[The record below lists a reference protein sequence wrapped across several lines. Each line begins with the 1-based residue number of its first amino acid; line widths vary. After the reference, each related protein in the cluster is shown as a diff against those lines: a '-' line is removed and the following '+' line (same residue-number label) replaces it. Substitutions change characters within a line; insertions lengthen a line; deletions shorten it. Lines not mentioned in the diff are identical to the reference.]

1 MLKMEELRDKN
12 PFHCIITGPTNCGKT
27 RYVIDQLRGSFR
39 HVFDWIVLIC
49 PTYSKNKTYRG
60 FAKGDKR
67 FVVLSPDASNVEEIN
82 DLLGICED
90 FFSGKNTLIILDDC
104 AVSKDLKNRTNKF
117 INLAF
122 SGRHA
127 GLSVWVLTQQ
137 LTSIAKP
144 FRDNVACVVAFHN
157 PSQIG
162 MKSLFEE
169 FGGDL
174 DSQTRKNLMKNLKSE
189 NYSALC
195 FSLRNPYHC
204 YLRIPSPEENFKV
217 SLYKMSDLAEMT
229 FDENQKTNQKFS
241 ISAGDVEYQK
251 ESLVILASLGTTK
264 EYLGVEMSL
273 EKIHK
278 LPDKEVEKFF
288 NRYQKVAGQKMANG
302 LVDSA
307 ISTATKV
314 ISCFLPIDDTEE
326 LCYDLQNDELVK
338 RELSNIAGLLVVRG
352 GRLVALG
359 SALFQVVRH
368 IKFNIESES
377 DRDAVGLSPES
388 GGAAGLAV
396 VVEKQNLNETEGSD
410 ANKIEAESK

>member
-1 MLKMEELRDKN
+1 
-12 PFHCIITGPTNCGKT
+12 
-27 RYVIDQLRGSFR
+27 
-39 HVFDWIVLIC
+39 
-49 PTYSKNKTYRG
+49 
-60 FAKGDKR
+60 
-67 FVVLSPDASNVEEIN
+67 
-82 DLLGICED
+82 
-90 FFSGKNTLIILDDC
+90 
-104 AVSKDLKNRTNKF
+104 
-117 INLAF
+117 
-122 SGRHA
+122 
-127 GLSVWVLTQQ
+127 
-137 LTSIAKP
+137 
-144 FRDNVACVVAFHN
+144 
-157 PSQIG
+157 
-162 MKSLFEE
+162 
-169 FGGDL
+169 
-174 DSQTRKNLMKNLKSE
+174 
-189 NYSALC
+189 
-195 FSLRNPYHC
+195 
-204 YLRIPSPEENFKV
+204 
-217 SLYKMSDLAEMT
+217 MSDLAEMT

-368 IKFNIESES
+368 IKFNRESES
-377 DRDAVGLSPES
+377 DRESGDSDRES
-388 GGAAGLAV
+388 GGAAGESQTAGLAV
-396 VVEKQNLNETEGSD
+396 VVENQNLFETKGSD
-410 ANKIEAESK
+410 ANKIEAESN

>member
-1 MLKMEELRDKN
+1 
-12 PFHCIITGPTNCGKT
+12 
-27 RYVIDQLRGSFR
+27 
-39 HVFDWIVLIC
+39 
-49 PTYSKNKTYRG
+49 
-60 FAKGDKR
+60 
-67 FVVLSPDASNVEEIN
+67 
-82 DLLGICED
+82 
-90 FFSGKNTLIILDDC
+90 
-104 AVSKDLKNRTNKF
+104 
-117 INLAF
+117 
-122 SGRHA
+122 
-127 GLSVWVLTQQ
+127 
-137 LTSIAKP
+137 
-144 FRDNVACVVAFHN
+144 
-157 PSQIG
+157 
-162 MKSLFEE
+162 
-169 FGGDL
+169 
-174 DSQTRKNLMKNLKSE
+174 
-189 NYSALC
+189 
-195 FSLRNPYHC
+195 
-204 YLRIPSPEENFKV
+204 
-217 SLYKMSDLAEMT
+217 MSDLAEMT

-338 RELSNIAGLLVVRG
+338 RKLSNIAGLLVVRG

-368 IKFNIESES
+368 IKFNRDSDSGS
-377 DRDAVGLSPES
+377 DRES
-388 GGAAGLAV
+388 GETAGYPASFAV
-396 VVEKQNLNETEGSD
+396 VVEKQNLNETEGPD
-410 ANKIEAESK
+410 ANKI

>member
-1 MLKMEELRDKN
+1 
-12 PFHCIITGPTNCGKT
+12 
-27 RYVIDQLRGSFR
+27 
-39 HVFDWIVLIC
+39 
-49 PTYSKNKTYRG
+49 
-60 FAKGDKR
+60 
-67 FVVLSPDASNVEEIN
+67 
-82 DLLGICED
+82 
-90 FFSGKNTLIILDDC
+90 
-104 AVSKDLKNRTNKF
+104 
-117 INLAF
+117 
-122 SGRHA
+122 
-127 GLSVWVLTQQ
+127 
-137 LTSIAKP
+137 
-144 FRDNVACVVAFHN
+144 
-157 PSQIG
+157 
-162 MKSLFEE
+162 
-169 FGGDL
+169 
-174 DSQTRKNLMKNLKSE
+174 
-189 NYSALC
+189 
-195 FSLRNPYHC
+195 
-204 YLRIPSPEENFKV
+204 
-217 SLYKMSDLAEMT
+217 MSDLAEMT
-229 FDENQKTNQKFS
+229 FDENQKTNPNFS

-368 IKFNIESES
+368 IKFNRESES
-377 DRDAVGLSPES
+377 DRDAVGLSQES
-388 GGAAGLAV
+388 GDSEAGESQTAGLAV
-396 VVEKQNLNETEGSD
+396 VVENQNLFETKGSD

>member
-1 MLKMEELRDKN
+1 
-12 PFHCIITGPTNCGKT
+12 
-27 RYVIDQLRGSFR
+27 
-39 HVFDWIVLIC
+39 
-49 PTYSKNKTYRG
+49 
-60 FAKGDKR
+60 
-67 FVVLSPDASNVEEIN
+67 
-82 DLLGICED
+82 
-90 FFSGKNTLIILDDC
+90 
-104 AVSKDLKNRTNKF
+104 
-117 INLAF
+117 
-122 SGRHA
+122 
-127 GLSVWVLTQQ
+127 
-137 LTSIAKP
+137 
-144 FRDNVACVVAFHN
+144 
-157 PSQIG
+157 
-162 MKSLFEE
+162 
-169 FGGDL
+169 
-174 DSQTRKNLMKNLKSE
+174 
-189 NYSALC
+189 
-195 FSLRNPYHC
+195 
-204 YLRIPSPEENFKV
+204 
-217 SLYKMSDLAEMT
+217 MSDLAEMT

-241 ISAGDVEYQK
+241 ISAGDVDYQK

-368 IKFNIESES
+368 IKFNRESENENEPAGENQIFS
-377 DRDAVGLSPES
+377 KQKAQSQAKSKQSLSSSLVYAGDSEAGES
-388 GGAAGLAV
+388 QTAC
-396 VVEKQNLNETEGSD
+396 T
-410 ANKIEAESK
+410 

>member
-1 MLKMEELRDKN
+1 
-12 PFHCIITGPTNCGKT
+12 
-27 RYVIDQLRGSFR
+27 
-39 HVFDWIVLIC
+39 
-49 PTYSKNKTYRG
+49 
-60 FAKGDKR
+60 
-67 FVVLSPDASNVEEIN
+67 
-82 DLLGICED
+82 
-90 FFSGKNTLIILDDC
+90 
-104 AVSKDLKNRTNKF
+104 
-117 INLAF
+117 
-122 SGRHA
+122 
-127 GLSVWVLTQQ
+127 
-137 LTSIAKP
+137 
-144 FRDNVACVVAFHN
+144 
-157 PSQIG
+157 
-162 MKSLFEE
+162 
-169 FGGDL
+169 
-174 DSQTRKNLMKNLKSE
+174 
-189 NYSALC
+189 
-195 FSLRNPYHC
+195 
-204 YLRIPSPEENFKV
+204 
-217 SLYKMSDLAEMT
+217 MSDLAEMT

-241 ISAGDVEYQK
+241 INAGDVEYQK

-352 GRLVALG
+352 GRLVTLG

-368 IKFNIESES
+368 IKFNTESES

-388 GGAAGLAV
+388 GDSDRESGGAN
-396 VVEKQNLNETEGSD
+396 QNLFETKGSD

>member
-1 MLKMEELRDKN
+1 
-12 PFHCIITGPTNCGKT
+12 
-27 RYVIDQLRGSFR
+27 
-39 HVFDWIVLIC
+39 
-49 PTYSKNKTYRG
+49 
-60 FAKGDKR
+60 
-67 FVVLSPDASNVEEIN
+67 
-82 DLLGICED
+82 
-90 FFSGKNTLIILDDC
+90 
-104 AVSKDLKNRTNKF
+104 
-117 INLAF
+117 
-122 SGRHA
+122 
-127 GLSVWVLTQQ
+127 
-137 LTSIAKP
+137 
-144 FRDNVACVVAFHN
+144 
-157 PSQIG
+157 
-162 MKSLFEE
+162 
-169 FGGDL
+169 
-174 DSQTRKNLMKNLKSE
+174 
-189 NYSALC
+189 
-195 FSLRNPYHC
+195 
-204 YLRIPSPEENFKV
+204 
-217 SLYKMSDLAEMT
+217 MSDLAEMT

-368 IKFNIESES
+368 IKFNTESES

-388 GGAAGLAV
+388 GDS
-396 VVEKQNLNETEGSD
+396 ENQNLFETKDSD

>member
-1 MLKMEELRDKN
+1 
-12 PFHCIITGPTNCGKT
+12 
-27 RYVIDQLRGSFR
+27 
-39 HVFDWIVLIC
+39 
-49 PTYSKNKTYRG
+49 
-60 FAKGDKR
+60 
-67 FVVLSPDASNVEEIN
+67 
-82 DLLGICED
+82 
-90 FFSGKNTLIILDDC
+90 
-104 AVSKDLKNRTNKF
+104 
-117 INLAF
+117 
-122 SGRHA
+122 
-127 GLSVWVLTQQ
+127 
-137 LTSIAKP
+137 
-144 FRDNVACVVAFHN
+144 
-157 PSQIG
+157 
-162 MKSLFEE
+162 
-169 FGGDL
+169 
-174 DSQTRKNLMKNLKSE
+174 
-189 NYSALC
+189 
-195 FSLRNPYHC
+195 
-204 YLRIPSPEENFKV
+204 
-217 SLYKMSDLAEMT
+217 MSDLAEMT
-229 FDENQKTNQKFS
+229 FDENEKTNQKFS
-241 ISAGDVEYQK
+241 ISAGDVDYQK

-368 IKFNIESES
+368 IKFNRESENEPAS
-377 DRDAVGLSPES
+377 DRDSEAGAKLRS
-388 GGAAGLAV
+388 GGAN
-396 VVEKQNLNETEGSD
+396 QNLLETKGSD

>member
-1 MLKMEELRDKN
+1 
-12 PFHCIITGPTNCGKT
+12 
-27 RYVIDQLRGSFR
+27 
-39 HVFDWIVLIC
+39 
-49 PTYSKNKTYRG
+49 
-60 FAKGDKR
+60 
-67 FVVLSPDASNVEEIN
+67 
-82 DLLGICED
+82 
-90 FFSGKNTLIILDDC
+90 
-104 AVSKDLKNRTNKF
+104 
-117 INLAF
+117 
-122 SGRHA
+122 
-127 GLSVWVLTQQ
+127 
-137 LTSIAKP
+137 
-144 FRDNVACVVAFHN
+144 
-157 PSQIG
+157 
-162 MKSLFEE
+162 
-169 FGGDL
+169 
-174 DSQTRKNLMKNLKSE
+174 
-189 NYSALC
+189 
-195 FSLRNPYHC
+195 
-204 YLRIPSPEENFKV
+204 
-217 SLYKMSDLAEMT
+217 MSDLAEMT
-229 FDENQKTNQKFS
+229 FDENQKTNPNFS

-264 EYLGVEMSL
+264 EMSVEMSL

-338 RELSNIAGLLVVRG
+338 RELSNIAGLPVVRG

-368 IKFNIESES
+368 IKFNGESES

-388 GGAAGLAV
+388 GETAGLAV
-396 VVEKQNLNETEGSD
+396 VVENQNLFETKGSD

>member
-1 MLKMEELRDKN
+1 
-12 PFHCIITGPTNCGKT
+12 
-27 RYVIDQLRGSFR
+27 
-39 HVFDWIVLIC
+39 
-49 PTYSKNKTYRG
+49 
-60 FAKGDKR
+60 
-67 FVVLSPDASNVEEIN
+67 
-82 DLLGICED
+82 
-90 FFSGKNTLIILDDC
+90 
-104 AVSKDLKNRTNKF
+104 
-117 INLAF
+117 
-122 SGRHA
+122 
-127 GLSVWVLTQQ
+127 
-137 LTSIAKP
+137 
-144 FRDNVACVVAFHN
+144 
-157 PSQIG
+157 
-162 MKSLFEE
+162 
-169 FGGDL
+169 
-174 DSQTRKNLMKNLKSE
+174 
-189 NYSALC
+189 
-195 FSLRNPYHC
+195 
-204 YLRIPSPEENFKV
+204 
-217 SLYKMSDLAEMT
+217 MSDLDEMT
-229 FDENQKTNQKFS
+229 FDENQKTNQKFP
-241 ISAGDVEYQK
+241 ISAGDVDYQK

-368 IKFNIESES
+368 IKFNRESEN
-377 DRDAVGLSPES
+377 DRES
-388 GGAAGLAV
+388 GETSGLAV
-396 VVEKQNLNETEGSD
+396 VVENQNLFETKGSD

>member
-1 MLKMEELRDKN
+1 
-12 PFHCIITGPTNCGKT
+12 
-27 RYVIDQLRGSFR
+27 
-39 HVFDWIVLIC
+39 
-49 PTYSKNKTYRG
+49 
-60 FAKGDKR
+60 
-67 FVVLSPDASNVEEIN
+67 
-82 DLLGICED
+82 
-90 FFSGKNTLIILDDC
+90 
-104 AVSKDLKNRTNKF
+104 
-117 INLAF
+117 
-122 SGRHA
+122 
-127 GLSVWVLTQQ
+127 
-137 LTSIAKP
+137 
-144 FRDNVACVVAFHN
+144 
-157 PSQIG
+157 
-162 MKSLFEE
+162 
-169 FGGDL
+169 
-174 DSQTRKNLMKNLKSE
+174 
-189 NYSALC
+189 
-195 FSLRNPYHC
+195 
-204 YLRIPSPEENFKV
+204 
-217 SLYKMSDLAEMT
+217 MSDLAEMT

-288 NRYQKVAGQKMANG
+288 NRYQKVAGKKMANG

-368 IKFNIESES
+368 IKFNRDSDS
-377 DRDAVGLSPES
+377 DRES
-388 GGAAGLAV
+388 GEAAGETAGSELRSGLAF
-396 VVEKQNLNETEGSD
+396 VVEKQNLNETEGPD
-410 ANKIEAESK
+410 ANKI

>member
-1 MLKMEELRDKN
+1 
-12 PFHCIITGPTNCGKT
+12 
-27 RYVIDQLRGSFR
+27 
-39 HVFDWIVLIC
+39 
-49 PTYSKNKTYRG
+49 
-60 FAKGDKR
+60 
-67 FVVLSPDASNVEEIN
+67 
-82 DLLGICED
+82 
-90 FFSGKNTLIILDDC
+90 
-104 AVSKDLKNRTNKF
+104 
-117 INLAF
+117 
-122 SGRHA
+122 
-127 GLSVWVLTQQ
+127 
-137 LTSIAKP
+137 
-144 FRDNVACVVAFHN
+144 
-157 PSQIG
+157 
-162 MKSLFEE
+162 
-169 FGGDL
+169 
-174 DSQTRKNLMKNLKSE
+174 
-189 NYSALC
+189 
-195 FSLRNPYHC
+195 
-204 YLRIPSPEENFKV
+204 
-217 SLYKMSDLAEMT
+217 MSDLAEMT

-241 ISAGDVEYQK
+241 ISAGDVDYQK

-368 IKFNIESES
+368 IKFNRESES
-377 DRDAVGLSPES
+377 DRDAVRLSPES
-388 GGAAGLAV
+388 GDS
-396 VVEKQNLNETEGSD
+396 ENQNLFETKGSD

>member
-1 MLKMEELRDKN
+1 
-12 PFHCIITGPTNCGKT
+12 
-27 RYVIDQLRGSFR
+27 
-39 HVFDWIVLIC
+39 
-49 PTYSKNKTYRG
+49 
-60 FAKGDKR
+60 
-67 FVVLSPDASNVEEIN
+67 
-82 DLLGICED
+82 
-90 FFSGKNTLIILDDC
+90 
-104 AVSKDLKNRTNKF
+104 
-117 INLAF
+117 
-122 SGRHA
+122 
-127 GLSVWVLTQQ
+127 
-137 LTSIAKP
+137 
-144 FRDNVACVVAFHN
+144 
-157 PSQIG
+157 
-162 MKSLFEE
+162 
-169 FGGDL
+169 
-174 DSQTRKNLMKNLKSE
+174 
-189 NYSALC
+189 
-195 FSLRNPYHC
+195 
-204 YLRIPSPEENFKV
+204 
-217 SLYKMSDLAEMT
+217 MSDLAEMT
-229 FDENQKTNQKFS
+229 FDENEKTNQKFS
-241 ISAGDVEYQK
+241 ISAGDVDYQK

-368 IKFNIESES
+368 IKFNTESEN
-377 DRDAVGLSPES
+377 DRDSEAGAKLRS
-388 GGAAGLAV
+388 GEAN
-396 VVEKQNLNETEGSD
+396 QNLFETKGSD

>member
-1 MLKMEELRDKN
+1 
-12 PFHCIITGPTNCGKT
+12 
-27 RYVIDQLRGSFR
+27 
-39 HVFDWIVLIC
+39 
-49 PTYSKNKTYRG
+49 
-60 FAKGDKR
+60 
-67 FVVLSPDASNVEEIN
+67 
-82 DLLGICED
+82 
-90 FFSGKNTLIILDDC
+90 
-104 AVSKDLKNRTNKF
+104 
-117 INLAF
+117 
-122 SGRHA
+122 
-127 GLSVWVLTQQ
+127 
-137 LTSIAKP
+137 
-144 FRDNVACVVAFHN
+144 
-157 PSQIG
+157 
-162 MKSLFEE
+162 
-169 FGGDL
+169 
-174 DSQTRKNLMKNLKSE
+174 
-189 NYSALC
+189 
-195 FSLRNPYHC
+195 
-204 YLRIPSPEENFKV
+204 
-217 SLYKMSDLAEMT
+217 MSDLAEMT

-241 ISAGDVEYQK
+241 ISAGDVDFQK

-278 LPDKEVEKFF
+278 LPDKEIEKFF

-368 IKFNIESES
+368 IKFNRESENEPAG
-377 DRDAVGLSPES
+377 DRDSEAGAKLRS
-388 GGAAGLAV
+388 GG
-396 VVEKQNLNETEGSD
+396 ENQNLLETKGSD

>member
-1 MLKMEELRDKN
+1 
-12 PFHCIITGPTNCGKT
+12 
-27 RYVIDQLRGSFR
+27 
-39 HVFDWIVLIC
+39 
-49 PTYSKNKTYRG
+49 
-60 FAKGDKR
+60 
-67 FVVLSPDASNVEEIN
+67 
-82 DLLGICED
+82 
-90 FFSGKNTLIILDDC
+90 
-104 AVSKDLKNRTNKF
+104 
-117 INLAF
+117 
-122 SGRHA
+122 
-127 GLSVWVLTQQ
+127 
-137 LTSIAKP
+137 
-144 FRDNVACVVAFHN
+144 
-157 PSQIG
+157 
-162 MKSLFEE
+162 
-169 FGGDL
+169 
-174 DSQTRKNLMKNLKSE
+174 
-189 NYSALC
+189 
-195 FSLRNPYHC
+195 
-204 YLRIPSPEENFKV
+204 
-217 SLYKMSDLAEMT
+217 MSDLAEMT

-326 LCYDLQNDELVK
+326 LCYDFQNDELVK

-368 IKFNIESES
+368 IKFNRESES

-388 GGAAGLAV
+388 GYS
-396 VVEKQNLNETEGSD
+396 ENQNLFETKGSD

>member
-1 MLKMEELRDKN
+1 
-12 PFHCIITGPTNCGKT
+12 
-27 RYVIDQLRGSFR
+27 
-39 HVFDWIVLIC
+39 
-49 PTYSKNKTYRG
+49 
-60 FAKGDKR
+60 
-67 FVVLSPDASNVEEIN
+67 
-82 DLLGICED
+82 
-90 FFSGKNTLIILDDC
+90 
-104 AVSKDLKNRTNKF
+104 
-117 INLAF
+117 
-122 SGRHA
+122 
-127 GLSVWVLTQQ
+127 
-137 LTSIAKP
+137 
-144 FRDNVACVVAFHN
+144 
-157 PSQIG
+157 
-162 MKSLFEE
+162 
-169 FGGDL
+169 
-174 DSQTRKNLMKNLKSE
+174 
-189 NYSALC
+189 
-195 FSLRNPYHC
+195 
-204 YLRIPSPEENFKV
+204 
-217 SLYKMSDLAEMT
+217 MSDLAEMT

-264 EYLGVEMSL
+264 EYLGVEISL

-368 IKFNIESES
+368 IKFNRESES

-388 GGAAGLAV
+388 GDS
-396 VVEKQNLNETEGSD
+396 ENQNLFETKGSD